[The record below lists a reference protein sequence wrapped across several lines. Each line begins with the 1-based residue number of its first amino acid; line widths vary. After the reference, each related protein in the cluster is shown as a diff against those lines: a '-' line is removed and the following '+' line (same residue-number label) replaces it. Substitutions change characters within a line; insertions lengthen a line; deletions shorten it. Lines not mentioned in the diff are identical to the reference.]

1 MCNNFPLNTYSTQLQ
16 VGYFLAILRPHGS
29 IGGGGTEPR
38 NLICTTSVNHSKSKS
53 AESINDAF
61 SLSVSLV
68 VPGDARPGAAVVPVD
83 PGAVPARPL
92 VAPANGAVIII
103 KSIEQ

>member
-1 MCNNFPLNTYSTQLQ
+1 MQPSPRL
-16 VGYFLAILRPHGS
+16 LAEPCTILCETGS
-29 IGGGGTEPR
+29 IGGGGSGTKPR
-38 NLICTTSVNHSKSKS
+38 NLICTFSVNLQQSSYPMTPS
-53 AESINDAF
+53 VYL
-61 SLSVSLV
+61 SLCL